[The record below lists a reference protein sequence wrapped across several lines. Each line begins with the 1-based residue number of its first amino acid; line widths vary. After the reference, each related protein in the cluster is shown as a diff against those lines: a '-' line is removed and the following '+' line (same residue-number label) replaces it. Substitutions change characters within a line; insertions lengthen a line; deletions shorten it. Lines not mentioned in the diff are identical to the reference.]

1 MCQSVR
7 KRQLLPTAYRRVYV
21 QNGSSCAY
29 RVTIRR
35 RQPIVDSSV
44 LGERAVVTGLA
55 IPAVMWTTPRGH
67 ETAAATESLAH
78 RRPE

>member
-7 KRQLLPTAYRRVYV
+7 TRELLPTAYRRVYV

-29 RVTIRR
+29 GVTMRR
-35 RQPIVDSSV
+35 RQPEGACLMPS
-44 LGERAVVTGLA
+44 ERAVVTGLA

-67 ETAAATESLAH
+67 ETAAATESPAH